1 MRVLLNDRVL
11 LRPLTGVGHYVS
23 ELLGALRSHTE
34 VELRTLVS
42 RARPTVSRSVTGAA
56 DATPTAPPR
65 STSRRIPGV
74 LRGLLEVPYRAALR
88 WAARRCDLYHEP
100 NHIPVP
106 CGRPTVTTIHDLSVL
121 LHPEWHPADRVRW
134 YERQFAAG
142 LRQTRV
148 FLAASEATRREMV
161 THLGTRPEQIRVTY
175 QAPRALFRPQP
186 PEVVAGARAA
196 LDLPAD
202 FLLFVGTLEP
212 RKNVNGL
219 IRAYAALPGSL
230 RARVPLVLAGGWGW
244 HTEQISTAVQSPEL
258 RACVRLV
265 GYQDDQRL
273 AALYTACTALAWP
286 TLYEGFGLP
295 PLEALAC
302 GAMVITSN
310 TTSLP
315 EVVGDAGVL
324 LDPHDTPAW
333 TEALRRAIED
343 DAWRAGWRARA
354 TARAACFSWQRCA
367 DQTFAGYRAALAP

>member
-23 ELLGALRSHTE
+23 ELLGALRSYTA

-42 RARPTVSRSVTGAA
+42 RARPTAA
-56 DATPTAPPR
+56 GPASGTSDATPAAPPR
-65 STSRRIPGV
+65 STSRRITGV

-88 WAARRCDLYHEP
+88 WAARGCDLYHEP

-142 LRQTRV
+142 VRQTRV
-148 FLAASEATRREMV
+148 FLAASEATRREMS
-161 THLGTRPEQIRVTY
+161 THLGVSSDRIRVTY
-175 QAPRALFRPQP
+175 QAPRAPFRPVP
-186 PEVVAGARAA
+186 PEVVARTCAA
-196 LDLPAD
+196 LDLPAE

-212 RKNVNGL
+212 RKNVDGL
-219 IRAYAALPGSL
+219 LQAYAGLPAGI

-244 HTEQISTAVQSPEL
+244 RTERIAAAARSPEL
-258 RACVRLV
+258 RASVRLV

-333 TEALRRAIED
+333 TDALRRAIED
-343 DAWRAGWRARA
+343 APWRAGWRARA
-354 TARAACFSWQRCA
+354 PARAACFSWRRCA
-367 DQTFAGYRAALAP
+367 EQTLAAYAAALAP